1 MGIHEYKYLYILIF
15 IGIKDNKIVLYK
27 LYLMDFIIN

>member
-15 IGIKDNKIVLYK
+15 IDIEDNKIMLYK